1 MGATIVAAGK
11 AAYRSCHRRGGGF
24 HDAVAAERGYVGGGG
39 EREREEMEGVGE
51 RRREGNEDKDEW
63 RENINVAHVG
73 RGRCS
78 SSEVYFFHP
87 A

>member
-1 MGATIVAAGK
+1 MV
-11 AAYRSCHRRGGGF
+11 
-24 HDAVAAERGYVGGGG
+24 V
-39 EREREEMEGVGE
+39 EREKEEMEGVGE

>member
-39 EREREEMEGVGE
+39 ERERRWRGWERGGE
-51 RRREGNEDKDEW
+51 RAMKIRMSGER
-63 RENINVAHVG
+63 I
-73 RGRCS
+73 
-78 SSEVYFFHP
+78 
-87 A
+87 

>member
-39 EREREEMEGVGE
+39 ERERGDGGGGREEE
-51 RRREGNEDKDEW
+51 RGQ
-63 RENINVAHVG
+63 
-73 RGRCS
+73 
-78 SSEVYFFHP
+78 
-87 A
+87 